1 MNFFKRFNVFFDMKN
16 RLLYLKPI
24 KKKFERIKWL
34 KRPWGKFSSSLK
46 NGKDIID
53 CIYDYKDNPAIK
65 AGFQV
70 GDEIISINGK
80 LNSEYS
86 EEDWEK
92 LSEEEIWNYVIKRDG
107 KLLNLTLH
115 RHLDK
120 QIED

>member
-1 MNFFKRFNVFFDMKN
+1 M
-16 RLLYLKPI
+16 
-24 KKKFERIKWL
+24 
-34 KRPWGKFSSSLK
+34 
-46 NGKDIID
+46 
-53 CIYDYKDNPAIK
+53 
-65 AGFQV
+65 

-92 LSEEEIWNYVIKRDG
+92 LSEEEIWNYVVKRDG

-115 RHLDK
+115 RNLER